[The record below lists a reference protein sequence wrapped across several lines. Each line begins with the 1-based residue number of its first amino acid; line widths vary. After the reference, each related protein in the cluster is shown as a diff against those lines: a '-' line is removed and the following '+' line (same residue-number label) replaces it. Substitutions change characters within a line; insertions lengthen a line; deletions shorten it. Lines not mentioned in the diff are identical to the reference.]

1 MATER
6 EMETG
11 AAVAIALAV
20 IPMSW
25 VAYWALS
32 IALMVLG
39 ARIVW
44 LSVRPR
50 AARLAASVA
59 AVVLLSLIL
68 VPEMIVRLGQGM

>member
-1 MATER
+1 MGTER
-6 EMETG
+6 RAETG
-11 AAVAIALAV
+11 VALAIALAV

-32 IALMVLG
+32 IALMVLT

-50 AARLAASVA
+50 EMRLCASLA

-68 VPEMIVRLGQGM
+68 VPAMMGRLGH

>member
-1 MATER
+1 MVKER
-6 EMETG
+6 EVETG
-11 AAVAIALAV
+11 VAVAIALAV

-32 IALMVLG
+32 LALMVLA

-50 AARLAASVA
+50 AARLCASLA

-68 VPEMIVRLGQGM
+68 VPEMIGRLGH